1 MQARN
6 MEFIVGATKYECQEK
21 TNESAL
27 LVEPWEMINI
37 SLYGAQKTFE

>member
-1 MQARN
+1 MRLWTVWVNKTGHRMRARN

-27 LVEPWEMINI
+27 LVEP
-37 SLYGAQKTFE
+37 